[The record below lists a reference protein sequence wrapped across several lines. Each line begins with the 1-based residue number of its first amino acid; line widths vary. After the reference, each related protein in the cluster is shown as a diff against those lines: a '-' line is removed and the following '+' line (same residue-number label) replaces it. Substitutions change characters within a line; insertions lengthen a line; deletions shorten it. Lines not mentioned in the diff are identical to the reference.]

1 MVVVEFTMVEFVLE
15 SPKMVFIISTM
26 LEPVML
32 ELVVLEPVVLEVEP
46 TVVVFVMS
54 VSTSSTP
61 ASYGT
66 YIMTALLF
74 FTKSDSFS
82 TS

>member
-1 MVVVEFTMVEFVLE
+1 MVEFVLE
-15 SPKMVFIISTM
+15 SPKMVFIMSTM
-26 LEPVML
+26 LEL
-32 ELVVLEPVVLEVEP
+32 IVLEPVVLEVEP